1 MIVLVMRHFF
11 FLFLTFRQVF
21 FIIIKDFL
29 KRLEKMNKIKK
40 KWNITYNNRKLR
52 KQSINASNITTSLL
66 R

>member
-1 MIVLVMRHFF
+1 MIVLVMRHF

-40 KWNITYNNRKLR
+40 KWNITYNNRKPR
-52 KQSINASNITTSLL
+52 KRSINASNITTSLL

>member
-1 MIVLVMRHFF
+1 MIVLVMRLFF

-29 KRLEKMNKIKK
+29 KRLEKMNKKKK
-40 KWNITYNNRKLR
+40 KWNITYNNRKPR
-52 KQSINASNITTSLL
+52 KRSINASNITTSLP

>member
-29 KRLEKMNKIKK
+29 KRLEKIKLK
-40 KWNITYNNRKLR
+40 
-52 KQSINASNITTSLL
+52 ASQERWFT
-66 R
+66 